1 MARELTE
8 AIKDGTLLPGEEV
21 PTIGDIAQAHGVSV
35 GTAHR
40 AFAQLKQAGLI
51 KVPRPAGR
59 RTQQPREEAGVSSWD
74 GRRWHSYRLGT

>member
-1 MARELTE
+1 MDAAPPRNLAPWETIAQELTE

-21 PTIGDIAQAHGVSV
+21 PTIGDIAQAHGASV

-51 KVPRPAGR
+51 EVGRGR
-59 RTQQPREEAGVSSWD
+59 RAVVRSHHEK
-74 GRRWHSYRLGT
+74 RLE